1 MKTYTTTAAARIGT
15 GILALS
21 LQQASTRTHAL
32 RDLGDGQYEILQ
44 PVEFKVGETFGY
56 DQEIPRVLAAC
67 LEESGEEA
75 LEDLDQVQLLAM
87 ANTLGLSPHSRT
99 GKPKLLEA
107 IRARQDQLL
116 AEQEAK
122 AKRIAEQEAKAERI
136 AELEA
141 KGEEATEE
149 ELAELEAL
157 KA

>member
-1 MKTYTTTAAARIGT
+1 MRTYTTIAAARIGT

-67 LEESGEEA
+67 LEESGEA
-75 LEDLDQVQLLAM
+75 NLEDLDQVQLLAM
-87 ANTLGLSPHSRT
+87 ANSLGLTPHPRT
-99 GKPKLLEA
+99 GPPKLIEA
-107 IRARQDQLL
+107 IKARQDELL
-116 AEQEAK
+116 
-122 AKRIAEQEAKAERI
+122 AEQEAKAERI

>member
-1 MKTYTTTAAARIGT
+1 MKTYTTIAAARIGT

-21 LQQASTRTHAL
+21 VQQASTRTHAL
-32 RDLGDGQYEILQ
+32 RDLGDGRFEILQ

-67 LEESGEEA
+67 LEESGEA
-75 LEDLDQVQLLAM
+75 NLEDLEQVQLLAM
-87 ANTLGLSPHSRT
+87 TKSLGCPAQHPRT
-99 GKPKLLEA
+99 GKAKLIEA
-107 IRARQDQLL
+107 IKTRQDELL
-116 AEQEAK
+116 
-122 AKRIAEQEAKAERI
+122 AEQEAKAERI

>member
-1 MKTYTTTAAARIGT
+1 MKTYTTIAAARIGT

-32 RDLGDGQYEILQ
+32 RDLGDGRYEILQ

-67 LEESGEEA
+67 LEESGEA
-75 LEDLDQVQLLAM
+75 NLEDLDQVQLLAM
-87 ANTLGLSPHSRT
+87 ANSLGLSPHPRT

-107 IRARQDQLL
+107 IKARQDELL
-116 AEQEAK
+116 
-122 AKRIAEQEAKAERI
+122 AEQEAKAERI